1 VSTGGG
7 WLDAGG
13 LKMPEVSVCGGGFPK
28 GNTYRL
34 EFEEVE
40 MALWWTLQAENQELK
55 TPFAGVELGPP

>member
-1 VSTGGG
+1 
-7 WLDAGG
+7 
-13 LKMPEVSVCGGGFPK
+13 MPEVSVCGGGFPK